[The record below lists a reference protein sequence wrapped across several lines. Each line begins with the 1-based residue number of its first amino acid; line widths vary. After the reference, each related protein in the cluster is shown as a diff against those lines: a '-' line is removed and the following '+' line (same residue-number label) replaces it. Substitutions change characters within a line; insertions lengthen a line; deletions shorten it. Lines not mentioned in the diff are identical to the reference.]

1 MAVPGP
7 PAFLCRPQIPGG
19 PRWGRMSRQRGLP
32 GDAPAPPQ
40 PSFLLPSPS
49 VISLSHFTN
58 PTSPLPP
65 PRPQAWSCV
74 SCPAPDI
81 LLTPGCTLN
90 HLGLSSP
97 DRLFASQSLAVGPEH

>member
-32 GDAPAPPQ
+32 GNAPAPPR
-40 PSFLLPSPS
+40 PFFLLPSPS
-49 VISLSHFTN
+49 VISLSHFTS

-65 PRPQAWSCV
+65 PQASGLELCV
-74 SCPAPDI
+74 LP
-81 LLTPGCTLN
+81 
-90 HLGLSSP
+90 SP
-97 DRLFASQSLAVGPEH
+97 